1 MSITEDLSRI
11 GAIGSGELSD
21 ANIAAIKQL
30 YNGLVLAA
38 DVEGGTINLAAPLFQ
53 AISNRID
60 QLGFESTHDLC
71 EVLSFF
77 LWSLLTQKADHLHF
91 KDVLTIVS
99 DNKPEIVKIANHIIN
114 IDDEILLN
122 LNLYKSS
129 KSSKSFPVDSFL
141 KFLCNFCLPF
151 GILVRQL
158 EKECL
163 ASIIPNSIEDHL
175 FDLITMMKSN
185 LDSELGTLLLLDH
198 KTLVERL
205 SIFRKSKLLSSL
217 ANKCVEKVFEIIE
230 HFLLP
235 KYPTIFMSNQLFL
248 SDRFHLLKFL
258 DNIEFSFKFIL
269 EILDH
274 GVFIDYSESSD
285 ISSSLALSC
294 STIYEHLKKNK
305 LETYTVFNK
314 LNSKISFSTM
324 SIYLNFL
331 ISMNLMNGW
340 KTLPKLILS
349 KFKPMFLPPL
359 PRSLEFFLEHTS
371 TDAFGND
378 CGLVYNSANLDN
390 LSLALTMNLEVM
402 LLVTVDEFEALKLM
416 NTYSTERIQQKLVMK
431 ISDLVI
437 SSLTSALIATNTRQA
452 GIVHDRIQ
460 TLVYENLHNL
470 VNSDSS
476 NSLQWVNLL
485 DFANDLCY
493 SDLHYIDIL
502 ESLFDTLIKMNPD
515 IGKSS
520 LITSGLKFFI
530 QTFSPNSTQLKS
542 LGERVSY
549 PEELK
554 EIHLEDY
561 NYIYDVYSKP
571 TIRLEPKSSGTV
583 MSHGLQNDSSL
594 RSYATNSA
602 RQQSIH
608 VDDYGR
614 D

>member
-11 GAIGSGELSD
+11 SAIGNGELSD

-38 DVEGGTINLAAPLFQ
+38 DVEGGTIDLAAPLFQ

-60 QLGFESTHDLC
+60 QFGFESTKDLC
-71 EVLSFF
+71 EVLSLF
-77 LWSLLTQKADHLHF
+77 LWRLLTQKADHLHF

-99 DNKPEIVKIANHIIN
+99 DNKPEIVKIASHINN
-114 IDDEILLN
+114 IDNEILLN
-122 LNLYKSS
+122 LHLYKSS
-129 KSSKSFPVDSFL
+129 KSLSVYSFL
-141 KFLCNFCLPF
+141 KVLCDFYLPF
-151 GILVRQL
+151 STLVRQL
-158 EKECL
+158 EKDCL
-163 ASIIPNSIEDHL
+163 ASIIPKSIEDHL
-175 FDLITMMKSN
+175 FDLITMLKTN
-185 LDSELGTLLLLDH
+185 LESELGTLLLLDH
-198 KTLVERL
+198 KTLVESL
-205 SIFRKSKLLSSL
+205 SIFRKSKQLSSL
-217 ANKCVEKVFEIIE
+217 ANKCVEKVFEIID

-235 KYPTIFMSNQLFL
+235 KYPNIFMSNQSLL

-258 DNIEFSFKFIL
+258 DNLEFSFRFIL
-269 EILDH
+269 EMLDH
-274 GVFIDYSESSD
+274 GVFIDYSESPV
-285 ISSSLALSC
+285 ILSSLALSC

-305 LETYTVFNK
+305 LETYTIFNK

-390 LSLALTMNLEVM
+390 LSLALTMDLEVM
-402 LLVTVDEFEALKLM
+402 LLVTANEFEGLKLM
-416 NTYSTERIQQKLVMK
+416 NTYTTESIQQKLVMK
-431 ISDLVI
+431 ISDFMI
-437 SSLTSALIATNTRQA
+437 SSLTSTLIATNSRHD
-452 GIVHDRIQ
+452 GIFHDRIQ
-460 TLVYENLHNL
+460 NLVYENLHNL
-470 VNSDSS
+470 VNSDTT
-476 NSLQWVNLL
+476 NSMQWVNLL
-485 DFANDLCY
+485 DFANDICY
-493 SDLHYIDIL
+493 SDLHCIEIL

-515 IGKSS
+515 IGQSS

-530 QTFSPNSTQLKS
+530 QTFAPNSTQLKA
-542 LGERVSY
+542 LGERVFDT
-549 PEELK
+549 EELK
-554 EIHLEDY
+554 EIHLDDY
-561 NYIYDVYSKP
+561 NYIYDAYPKP

-583 MSHGLQNDSSL
+583 MSHGLQNDNSL
-594 RSYATNSA
+594 RNYATNSA

-608 VDDYGR
+608 VDEYGR